1 MIRILV
7 AILLTLS
14 LGNASWAVE
23 TTPAPTPAPVPAA
36 GATDAATVKHLD
48 AKDWCAEHDLPKDS
62 CTKCDPKLIPVF
74 KKKGDF
80 CKEHGVPESLCVQCD
95 PEVRKT
101 LDAMRPLKDEK
112 AK

>member
-1 MIRILV
+1 MIRIIF
-7 AILLTLS
+7 AILLAVCMS
-14 LGNASWAVE
+14 NASIAAE
-23 TTPAPTPAPVPAA
+23 TTPAPTPAPAA
-36 GATDAATVKHLD
+36 GASDAMTVKRLE
-48 AKDWCAEHDLPKDS
+48 AKDWCSEHDLPKDS
-62 CTKCDPKLIPVF
+62 CMKCDQKLIPAF

-95 PEVRKT
+95 PEVKKK